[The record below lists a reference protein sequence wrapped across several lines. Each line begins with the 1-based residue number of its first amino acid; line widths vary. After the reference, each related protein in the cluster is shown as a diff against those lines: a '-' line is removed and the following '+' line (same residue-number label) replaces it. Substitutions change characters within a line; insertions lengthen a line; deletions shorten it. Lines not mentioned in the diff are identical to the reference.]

1 MKKDLIPER
10 EILRTSTWERHNF
23 GTLHVQL
30 HTNGY
35 QHLLSSVVDSCLGR
49 TKPHFNRKWRRP
61 GFHHPHT
68 SPPKL
73 HRLAHNS
80 VSMLELHTRS
90 KTTGSLVQRLKAHPA
105 ARYKSL
111 RIPGRTR
118 SAATISSAAR
128 STWIRTRATQ
138 TRAIRK
144 IHFIPGQASKEPAC
158 SARLLWTLCFPE
170 GTPQRSKA
178 QRNMGRK
185 RQYEKCRFQA
195 MRPCYKECPET
206 ARLIL
211 YQAPVFCS
219 HTRY

>member
-1 MKKDLIPER
+1 VNASRSEAYSAVAYYRPSALTIVGGGFIP
-10 EILRTSTWERHNF
+10 
-23 GTLHVQL
+23 G
-30 HTNGY
+30 G
-35 QHLLSSVVDSCLGR
+35 
-49 TKPHFNRKWRRP
+49 TKPHYNREWRRRP

-128 STWIRTRATQ
+128 GTWIRTRAIQ

-144 IHFIPGQASKEPAC
+144 IHFMSGYASKEPPC
-158 SARLLWTLCFPE
+158 SARLLWTLYFPE
-170 GTPQRSKA
+170 ETPRTSRA
-178 QRNMGRK
+178 QRNVGRR

-195 MRPCYKECPET
+195 MRLCYEERPET
-206 ARLIL
+206 ARLITIPSACL
-211 YQAPVFCS
+211 LQPP
-219 HTRY
+219 